1 MTQAAQSKVHTFRA
15 NSLDDALDLVHRE
28 LGLGAIILHTR
39 QVERRRLLPFTRKR
53 VQVEIEAQ
61 LPEPKPKGNGYRDD
75 DLAPPPQLIAP
86 AEPLRVKREVALP
99 ITGVSAAPLVNIATR
114 TKGVTPVPAVE
125 VPNAGEVH
133 VEQAGRGLGKQAAGN
148 RPMLRSEL
156 PVSGAESREI
166 IRNDVSKRPIA
177 PASPSGPFNRA
188 NDVAI
193 NGPETSRV
201 LPPTG
206 GLTVNGT
213 SRPKETKPARS
224 EVSSSAMITSLETR
238 LDRIERILAQLKQDD
253 SQIIVDRFPRDRENV
268 LAVPGSTQEYLQGLL
283 TSAGIE
289 AASMT
294 TLLEKFHETARPE
307 MLNDRAACKG
317 LLTAIIEQRVR
328 TADPIRPIRGRRK
341 VVALVGPT
349 GVGKTTTLAKLAANF
364 RLRDGVKMGLV
375 TIDTYRIAAVEQ
387 LRTYADIIELPM
399 KVVTNGHEMQRALAE
414 LQGLDLV
421 LIDTAGRSPNDELK
435 IQELKSVLTDGL
447 VDETHL
453 VLSLTA
459 SAESLIAA
467 AEKFKSVNPTSV
479 ILTKLDEAV
488 GGNVL
493 LAAAAGIPYP
503 ISYLTTGQGVPD
515 DIEPAHRTRIAEWIL
530 SGGAAM
536 GRGHHA

>member
-15 NSLDDALDLVHRE
+15 DSLDDALDLVHRE

-61 LPEPKPKGNGYRDD
+61 LPEPKPKGNGYRDA

-86 AEPLRVKREVALP
+86 AEQLRVKREVAP
-99 ITGVSAAPLVNIATR
+99 PVVGASMAPQSNAE
-114 TKGVTPVPAVE
+114 KGVTPKAPAE
-125 VPNAGEVH
+125 VASAGGVS
-133 VEQAGRGLGKQAAGN
+133 VDQASRAPGKPTAGS

-156 PVSGAESREI
+156 PVSGAESRETA
-166 IRNDVSKRPIA
+166 RGEVSKRVIA
-177 PASPSGPFNRA
+177 PADPIGPLNRVSEA
-188 NDVAI
+188 AFA
-193 NGPETSRV
+193 GPRTGKL
-201 LPPTG
+201 LPPTDG
-206 GLTVNGT
+206 SAVKGT
-213 SRPKETKPARS
+213 GRPGETKPARS
-224 EVSSSAMITSLETR
+224 DVTPSAMITSLETR

-253 SQIIVDRFPRDRENV
+253 SQIIVDRFPRDRGSV
-268 LAVPGSTQEYLQGLL
+268 VAAPGSTQEYLQGLL

-317 LLTAIIEQRVR
+317 LLTAVVEQVIR
-328 TADPIRPIRGRRK
+328 TADPIRPVRGRRK

-399 KVVTNGHEMQRALAE
+399 KVVTNGNEMQRALAE

-435 IQELKSVLTDGL
+435 IQELKSVLADGL

-459 SAESLIAA
+459 SAESLVAA
-467 AEKFKSVNPTSV
+467 AEKFRSVNPTSV

-530 SGGAAM
+530 SGGAAT